1 MLTLTRL
8 PRRMRRIAAAMAI
21 LFAAPVLSGCV
32 ETAIGAGASVGL
44 AAFQERGV
52 EGVARDSTLAAK
64 IIANYVRTNNDLAV
78 KVGVDVWEGRAM
90 LTGIMK
96 TEEQRAEAV
105 RLAWEVDGIK
115 DVINELQIESDEG
128 IEDFAYD
135 TWISTKLSTKLT
147 FDTEIWSIN
156 YEIET
161 VNGVVYIIGIAQSQA
176 ELDRVIAHANNIERV
191 RRVISHVRVA
201 TPAAGGTEET

>member
-96 TEEQRAEAV
+96 TEEQRAEAPV
-105 RLAWEVDGIK
+105 QRLGSA
-115 DVINELQIESDEG
+115 
-128 IEDFAYD
+128 
-135 TWISTKLSTKLT
+135 
-147 FDTEIWSIN
+147 
-156 YEIET
+156 
-161 VNGVVYIIGIAQSQA
+161 
-176 ELDRVIAHANNIERV
+176 R
-191 RRVISHVRVA
+191 
-201 TPAAGGTEET
+201 TPGSPLRQPP

>member
-1 MLTLTRL
+1 MLTLTRV